1 MASTD
6 ETHSG
11 VAGIAPHGQP
21 RTMHSGADVSKTAP
35 DPRTVWSITRGKAE
49 DQKTGPGSTRPEAR
63 ERQQPAPHQPTMP
76 TNRVFVI
83 GADGRPLAPC
93 TIQRARRLIKAGRVR
108 KRDYNPFT
116 IHLKDRVRDDNDTS
130 VHDIEVRVAP
140 GSRRT
145 GVAVVLK
152 LDDEDRVLYREEI
165 EHRANI
171 SRRLTERKGYRRRRR
186 SKKWYRPPRFS
197 NRGRS
202 ESWLPPTIESIV
214 SNQEHRTL
222 RLAKRSGAPGAV
234 VQTGKFDTRKILDP
248 AVKRKEYQRGP
259 LYRTHLRAYAAERD
273 HHRCAY
279 CDKGDWEDST
289 PFNLDHVVP
298 RSASGP
304 TNVRNVVWCCRP
316 CNERKAARPV
326 EEFLRDDPKRL
337 AKVRGP
343 KRPPLAAAGQ
353 YAVVCREL
361 VRRLTASG
369 LDLTETTGADTA
381 HQRKELGI
389 PKSRVN
395 DAACCGSTN
404 PVTRLRTPQLLKAV
418 GHGRRKQIKGL
429 PTGPYLRWR
438 HLPPATRRRTPAPR
452 HARHPN
458 TVHGIR
464 TGDTVKIMSR
474 DGWRQGLAQVEAG
487 ARKVHVRTTK
497 STYSTTKAHRLKKI
511 APRNGYR
518 KSK

>member
-1 MASTD
+1 MASTY

-11 VAGIAPHGQP
+11 VAGVAPHGQL
-21 RTMHSGADVSKTAP
+21 RTMHSGADGSKTAS

-63 ERQQPAPHQPTMP
+63 ERQPKPPHQPTMP
-76 TNRVFVI
+76 ANRVFVI

-165 EHRANI
+165 EHRADI
-171 SRRLTERKGYRRRRR
+171 SRRLTERKGHRRRRR
-186 SKKWYRPPRFS
+186 STKWYRAPRFN
-197 NRGRS
+197 NRQRPEG
-202 ESWLPPTIESIV
+202 WLPPTIESIV

-222 RLAKRSGAPGAV
+222 RLARRSGAPNAV

-248 AVKRKEYQRGP
+248 AVKGKEYQRGP
-259 LYRTHLRAYAAERD
+259 LYKTHLRAYAAERD
-273 HHRCAY
+273 NHRCVY
-279 CDKGDWEDST
+279 CDKGDWKDGT

-298 RSASGP
+298 RSAGGP
-304 TNVRNVVWCCRP
+304 TNVRNVVWSCRP

-353 YAVVCREL
+353 YAVVCQEL
-361 VRRLTASG
+361 VRRLADAG

-404 PVTRLRTPQLLKAV
+404 PVTRLRKPENLKAV

-438 HLPPATRRRTPAPR
+438 HLPPATRRPTPAPR

-458 TVHGIR
+458 IVHGIR
-464 TGDTVKIMSR
+464 TGDTVNMLAR
-474 DGWRQGLAQVEAG
+474 DGWRQGIAQVEAG
-487 ARKVHVRTTK
+487 AQRVRVRTTK
-497 STYSTTKAHRLKKI
+497 TTYSTTKAHNLRRI